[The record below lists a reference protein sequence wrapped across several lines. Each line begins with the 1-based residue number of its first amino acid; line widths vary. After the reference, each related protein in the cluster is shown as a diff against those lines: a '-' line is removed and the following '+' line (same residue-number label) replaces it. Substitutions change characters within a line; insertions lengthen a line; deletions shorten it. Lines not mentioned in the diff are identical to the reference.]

1 MWIYV
6 AFIAYVINKTPMSV
20 TDKLYLIWIG
30 KYRKKQNCP
39 FLTAVMELLTTSHN
53 SLFYQYDCF

>member
-20 TDKLYLIWIG
+20 IEKLYLIL
-30 KYRKKQNCP
+30 K
-39 FLTAVMELLTTSHN
+39 TELSIFDYSYGITNDLP
-53 SLFYQYDCF
+53 